1 APSPSPLRAWSS
13 ASEASSSSSSEDS
26 GVAGCSF
33 PSARA
38 SLHAL
43 SCLAFLFLL
52 LSAFVSASSFR
63 LFIFSAW
70 RRLIRR
76 CSGTG
81 GLEGPHLNPCTTHPR
96 WGQEKGTTRRT
107 TPSNPTPTSE
117 IG

>member
-1 APSPSPLRAWSS
+1 
-13 ASEASSSSSSEDS
+13 SSSEDS
-26 GVAGCSF
+26 GVAGCGF

-43 SCLAFLFLL
+43 SYLAFLFLF
-52 LSAFVSASSFR
+52 LSTFASAASFR

-81 GLEGPHLNPCTTHPR
+81 GFEMPLLNPYKARRR
-96 WGQEKGTTRRT
+96 WSQERRATQRTPDSNSKLTR
-107 TPSNPTPTSE
+107 E
-117 IG
+117 IY

>member
-1 APSPSPLRAWSS
+1 
-13 ASEASSSSSSEDS
+13 
-26 GVAGCSF
+26 VAGYGF

-43 SCLAFLFLL
+43 SCLAFLFLF
-52 LSAFVSASSFR
+52 LSAFVSAASFR

-81 GLEGPHLNPCTTHPR
+81 GLEVPHLNPCRTRPKMGSGKGDYTTHDEFETQNLP
-96 WGQEKGTTRRT
+96 EKC
-107 TPSNPTPTSE
+107 TPARGAS
-117 IG
+117 